1 MPPLVV
7 HRMEDDSHSSEDSA
21 ALAHDKTI
29 AESFK
34 YCLNGEERPFLLVLP
49 LVPFWVFQLCY
60 PDFLPI
66 SSCCSVLLF
75 HITVIGTSLT

>member
-7 HRMEDDSHSSEDSA
+7 HRMEEDSHSSEDSA

-34 YCLNGEERPFLLVLP
+34 YCLSGEEQPFLLVLP
-49 LVPFWVFQLCY
+49 LVSF
-60 PDFLPI
+60 
-66 SSCCSVLLF
+66 
-75 HITVIGTSLT
+75 